1 MLTLNINTSSSIVA
15 YRGGGPGAEA
25 NPCPDEL
32 LQLYFSSFEAR
43 IANDEK
49 YDYLW
54 KINMCENEHFD

>member
-15 YRGGGPGAEA
+15 YRGGGPGVEV

-32 LQLYFSSFEAR
+32 LQLYFLSFEAG
-43 IANDEK
+43 IADDEK

-54 KINMCENEHFD
+54 